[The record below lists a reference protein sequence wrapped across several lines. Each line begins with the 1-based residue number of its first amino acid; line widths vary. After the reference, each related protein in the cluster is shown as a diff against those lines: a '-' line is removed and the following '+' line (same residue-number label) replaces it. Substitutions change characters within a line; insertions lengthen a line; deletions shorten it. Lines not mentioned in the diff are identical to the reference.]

1 MAGWSLL
8 LVRLL
13 GEDASAAP
21 TAAPN
26 ALELVKLERKREAK
40 SWIRAD
46 VFGLRADT
54 VTLTRAAI
62 SGLYAVTSSLQVA
75 RDD

>member
-1 MAGWSLL
+1 M
-8 LVRLL
+8 RLL
-13 GEDASAAP
+13 GEGVSAAP

-26 ALELVKLERKREAK
+26 ALDLVKLERKREAK

-46 VFGLRADT
+46 IFGLRAGT
-54 VTLTRAAI
+54 VALSRAAVSEI
-62 SGLYAVTSSLQVA
+62 YPVPPRIQAA